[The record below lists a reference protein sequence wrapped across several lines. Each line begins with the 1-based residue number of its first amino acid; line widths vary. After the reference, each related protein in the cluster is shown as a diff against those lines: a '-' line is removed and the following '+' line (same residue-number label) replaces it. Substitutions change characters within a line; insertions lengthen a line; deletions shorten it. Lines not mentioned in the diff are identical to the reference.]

1 MAEIAKMLVLS
12 TAHLDEDTALRM
24 TKRLLPTGT
33 ALIYFDKSEYGWFV
47 HVSEEIA
54 DREANALSLAN
65 CLDYAARLGC
75 QWIMF
80 DRDGD
85 TIPELTTYSW

>member
-1 MAEIAKMLVLS
+1 MLEIAKMLVLS
-12 TAHLDEDTALRM
+12 TAHVDEDTALRL
-24 TKRLLPTGT
+24 TKGMLPTDFCT
-33 ALIYFDKSEYGWFV
+33 TYFAKGGYGWFM

-54 DREANALSLAN
+54 DREANPQSLAN
-65 CLDYAARLGC
+65 CLDFAVRHGC

-85 TIPELTTYSW
+85 TVDELTTYDW